1 MKMQCF
7 SSTFNIVGFFFH
19 LVSQENMCCTAF
31 KSHLFVLP
39 PQWELQHIWL
49 SSWFGSVSQ
58 TFCLHFVSV
67 YRFFF
72 LVFWRCCL
80 LKWKRLYSS
89 DWICE
94 RWCVNHQLILYFQVF
109 KAIFKKK
116 TSSLVQCVLL
126 HSKQLMESLFKCV
139 LIHGLSYWCC
149 HLC

>member
-1 MKMQCF
+1 MQCF

-72 LVFWRCCL
+72 FSFLAL
-80 LKWKRLYSS
+80 LSAKVEETVQQWLNLWKMVCEPSAYSLFS
-89 DWICE
+89 GIQS
-94 RWCVNHQLILYFQVF
+94 HFF
-109 KAIFKKK
+109 KK